1 MAEEKSESATEG
13 FYELNGVMVKDV
25 AGIPMTVGEIAAAY
39 MSGAEEHVMTY
50 LAQMAQGTAL

>member
-1 MAEEKSESATEG
+1 
-13 FYELNGVMVKDV
+13 MVKDV

-39 MSGAEEHVMTY
+39 MSGAEERVMTY